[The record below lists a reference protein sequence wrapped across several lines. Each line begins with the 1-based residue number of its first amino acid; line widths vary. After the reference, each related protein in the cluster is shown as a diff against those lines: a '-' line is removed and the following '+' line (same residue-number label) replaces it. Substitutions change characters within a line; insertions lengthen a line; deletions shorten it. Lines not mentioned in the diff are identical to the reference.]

1 MKNIV
6 LTDELFTKVRIYNKK
21 EIIFAGYKHDL
32 ISLIKYNLK
41 QNILD
46 ENISIKELIEN
57 YCPKHWTYKETEF
70 EDIESDFDEFI
81 RPWVERQKLISDYF
95 NKKIS
100 KGISKEFVINELTN
114 YLDNK
119 YELSDEEIEI
129 FETHQSYYFYKNE
142 YLLEKIT
149 PYLISISVP
158 EFEDYQSE
166 IKFYT
171 DLDSSIN
178 ENEDLLLLHFKNDTY
193 IFYQIIIDNKYWHIC
208 KNTSELSE
216 TTRKILF
223 TEVNKLFR

>member
-1 MKNIV
+1 MINIL

-41 QNILD
+41 KDIPD

-70 EDIESDFDEFI
+70 EDIELDFDKFI
-81 RPWVERQKLISDYF
+81 APWVERQKQINNYF
-95 NKKIS
+95 NRKIT
-100 KGISKEFVINELTN
+100 KNISKEFVINEVTN
-114 YLDNK
+114 YLDNN
-119 YELSDEEIEI
+119 YELSEEEIEI
-129 FETHQSYYFYKNE
+129 FGSYQSYIFYKND

-149 PYLISISVP
+149 PYLTFISVP
-158 EFEDYQSE
+158 DFEDYQSE
-166 IKFYT
+166 VKFYL

-178 ENEDLLLLHFKNDTY
+178 NEDDLLLLHFENETY
-193 IFYQIIIDNKYWHIC
+193 IFYQILIDDKYWHVC
-208 KNTSELSE
+208 KKTSELNE

-223 TEVNKLFR
+223 AEAN